1 MGGKQD
7 NRKDSF
13 IIKMFGEFSI
23 QYGSHIVTDD
33 IGRVKKVWML
43 IEYLIANREK
53 SISQEKLIEVLWS
66 EEECENPTGALK
78 NLVYRARNVLKKL
91 GERVGQEAIQYV
103 RSTYAWNN
111 LIPCHVDI
119 EEFEEMCLQASSREL
134 DIDSRIACYQRA
146 IELYQGE
153 FLPKSSYADWVV
165 AKNAHYT
172 TAYNDCVLQAAALL
186 EQEERYEEI
195 INLCEQAVAF
205 NPYEERIHCRLL
217 AAYAKIGQYNKAASH
232 YEFVTKLF
240 YKEFGVSLSEE
251 TRKLYKA
258 IAKDMHSLEM
268 DLKVIRDDLKEAS
281 TPGRGAYYCTDY
293 DVFKSIY
300 QVQARLIM
308 RTGFSIHI
316 GLITMT
322 DRRGSVPP
330 ASVVQP
336 MMELLRESVTGS
348 LRKGDVVWRYNSAQL
363 VIMLPMTTY
372 ESAEMVMNRL
382 LLNFRKVNK
391 RSDIELRTMLC
402 VVEPVE
408 QQGGFCRS

>member
-7 NRKDSF
+7 IRKNSF
-13 IIKMFGEFSI
+13 LIKMFGKFSI
-23 QYGSHIVTDD
+23 QYGDRIITDD

-53 SISQEKLIEVLWS
+53 AVSQEKLIEVLWS

-91 GERVGQEAIQYV
+91 GETVGHEAIQYV
-103 RSTYAWNN
+103 RNTYAWNN
-111 LIPCHVDI
+111 QIPCHVDV
-119 EEFEEMCLQASSREL
+119 EEFEKMCQKAASHDCDVESK
-134 DIDSRIACYQRA
+134 IDCYQRA
-146 IELYQGE
+146 IRLYKGE

-165 AKNAHYT
+165 AKNAHYM
-172 TAYNDCVLQAAALL
+172 TAYNDCVLQAASLL
-186 EQEERYEEI
+186 EQEERYEEVI
-195 INLCEQAVAF
+195 HLCESAIAYT
-205 NPYEERIHCRLL
+205 PYEERIHCHLL
-217 AAYAKIGQYNKAASH
+217 GAYAKIGQYNKATSH
-232 YEFVTKLF
+232 YEFISKLF

-251 TRKLYKA
+251 TRQLYKM

-281 TPGRGAYYCTDY
+281 VCGKGAYYCTDY

-322 DRRGSVPP
+322 DRQGNVPP
-330 ASVVQP
+330 SHVVQP
-336 MMELLRESVTGS
+336 MMEVLRETVTSS

-372 ESAEMVMNRL
+372 ESAEMVMDRL
-382 LLNFRKVNK
+382 LFNFRKVNK
-391 RSDIELRTMLC
+391 RNDIELRTMLC

-408 QQGGFCRS
+408 KPYGLPRA